1 VTASSTEVEFDKT
14 FHVEISH
21 MAETVRKLDS
31 RRRAIFPDCVA
42 PGEKCL
48 EEQVN
53 AGREV

>member
-1 VTASSTEVEFDKT
+1 VTASSKVEFDKT